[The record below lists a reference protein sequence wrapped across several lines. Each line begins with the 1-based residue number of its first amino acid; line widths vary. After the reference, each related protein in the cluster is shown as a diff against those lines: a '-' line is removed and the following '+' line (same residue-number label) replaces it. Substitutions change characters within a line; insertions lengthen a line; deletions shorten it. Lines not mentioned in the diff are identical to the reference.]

1 MGKLKQP
8 IMEGEETHTENVMFY
23 YGNFLVACMEDRTMP
38 NTWQDAIDAI
48 HWSMYLE
55 GKEISRLQIEY
66 ILKENTESLYEDD

>member
-1 MGKLKQP
+1 MGKLKQH
-8 IMEGEETHTENVMFY
+8 IMEGEETHTEKVMFY
-23 YGNFLVACMEDRTMP
+23 YGNFLVACMEDRTMS

-48 HWSMYLE
+48 HWSMYFE